1 MKHRL
6 LVAVVLFGYLS
17 AASAGPDVPLH
28 AKLIKVGNA
37 KGSLDLA
44 DMKCAPVAD
53 DPGKLKCDFSMMSL
67 GWSETPDVYDQRATE
82 AERKTSIDEAIIGI
96 QSDPNGVCKRVRES
110 VDEMNKPAEQRIVKL
125 MDLEARGLL
134 DKVLEVCETT
144 DPGSLIARLT
154 SLMSRDKMDAFL
166 ISRKTAEIQSE
177 NESCFYFLSS
187 RTRTFSKRSENQW
200 EYTKLNTK
208 DDGCDSQYHSEVIFD
223 PESKEWTWS
232 TEQGLAPNVDPEKK
246 CRVFQL
252 RGKYRSS
259 DGFPAPGCKYFSS
272 RW

>member
-6 LVAVVLFGYLS
+6 LVAAVLFGYLS
-17 AASAGPDVPLH
+17 AASAGPDDPLH
-28 AKLIKVGNA
+28 AKLIKVGSA

-67 GWSETPDVYDQRATE
+67 SWNEPPDVYDQRATE
-82 AERKTSIDEAIIGI
+82 ADRKTIVDETIAEIK
-96 QSDPNGVCKRVRES
+96 SDPKSFCKHIREA
-110 VDEMNKPAEQRIVKL
+110 VDGMKKPAEQRIAKF
-125 MDLEARGLL
+125 MNLEARGFF
-134 DKVLEVCETT
+134 DKVLGVCETA
-144 DPGSLIARLT
+144 DPSSLIARLT
-154 SLMSRDKMDAFL
+154 SLMPRDKMDAFL
-166 ISRKTAEIQSE
+166 ISRRTAEIQSE
-177 NESCFYFLSS
+177 NESCFYFLRS
-187 RTRTFSKRSENQW
+187 RTQTFSKRSESQW

-208 DDGCDSQYHSEVIFD
+208 DNGCDSQHHSEVIFD

-232 TEQGLAPNVDPEKK
+232 TEQGLAPNVAPEKK
-246 CRVFQL
+246 CRVFQF
-252 RGKYRSS
+252 REKYRSS